1 MRIRGDKQR
10 LSLYLERV
18 VGCLVAVRGRV
29 AVLAVVPG
37 LQGGTGGFSPT
48 PCRGTALQYQQ
59 VAELTETGGR
69 VPEARASPPWPG
81 LPHNR
86 WTLQEDS
93 SLGC

>member
-1 MRIRGDKQR
+1 M
-10 LSLYLERV
+10 SLYLERV

-29 AVLAVVPG
+29 AVAVLEVVPG
-37 LQGGTGGFSPT
+37 LRGGTGGFSPA
-48 PCRGTALQYQQ
+48 PRRGTA
-59 VAELTETGGR
+59 VSTSSAEFTETSGR